1 MRIETGFDISRPPAD
16 AYAVLLDLE
25 RVTPCF
31 PGAELLGHAP
41 DGAREVRVTVRLGPM
56 RLAYEGQVR
65 IDERDDA
72 GLRAVLAG
80 TAREARG
87 GGSADARIAMQVAQ
101 TPGGARVTAAADV
114 DLTGRAAQMG
124 RGIVEDVATRLVGEM
139 AACLEAGLRA
149 EAPAPTAADD
159 GAPPPAAAAPPPA
172 PAAPLE
178 GGRLMLDVARDRLR
192 RPRAVA
198 AAGAA
203 LTLAVG
209 FVVGLVL
216 GIRRGRS

>member
-1 MRIETGFDISRPPAD
+1 MRIETGFDIPRPPAD

-41 DGAREVRVTVRLGPM
+41 GDAREVRVTVRLGPM

-65 IDERDDA
+65 IDQRDDA
-72 GLRAVLAG
+72 ALRAVLAG

-87 GGSADARIAMQVAQ
+87 GGSAEARIAMQVEEAAD
-101 TPGGARVTAAADV
+101 GARVTAAADV
-114 DLTGRAAQMG
+114 ELTGRAAQMG
-124 RGIVEDVATRLVGEM
+124 RGIIEDVAGRLVGEM

-149 EAPAPTAADD
+149 DAPSATAPAEAPA
-159 GAPPPAAAAPPPA
+159 AAP
-172 PAAPLE
+172 PLE

-192 RPRAVA
+192 RPRVLA
-198 AAGAA
+198 AAGAV
-203 LTLAVG
+203 LML
-209 FVVGLVL
+209 VVGLVL
-216 GIRRGRS
+216 VNRRGRS

>member
-1 MRIETGFDISRPPAD
+1 MRIETGFDIPRPPAD

-41 DGAREVRVTVRLGPM
+41 GDAREVRVTVRLGPM

-65 IDERDDA
+65 IDQRDDA
-72 GLRAVLAG
+72 ALRAVLAG

-87 GGSADARIAMQVAQ
+87 GGSAEARIAMQVEEAAD
-101 TPGGARVTAAADV
+101 GARVTAAADV
-114 DLTGRAAQMG
+114 ELTGRAAQMG
-124 RGIVEDVATRLVGEM
+124 RGIIEDVAGRLVGEM

-149 EAPAPTAADD
+149 DAPSATAPAEAPA
-159 GAPPPAAAAPPPA
+159 AAP
-172 PAAPLE
+172 PLE

-192 RPRAVA
+192 RPRVLA
-198 AAGAA
+198 
-203 LTLAVG
+203 AVG
-209 FVVGLVL
+209 AVLMLVVGLVL
-216 GIRRGRS
+216 VNRRGRS

>member
-1 MRIETGFDISRPPAD
+1 MKIETGFDIARSPAD

-31 PGAELLGHAP
+31 PGAELLGHAA
-41 DGAREVRVTVRLGPM
+41 DDAREVRVTVRLGPM
-56 RLAYEGQVR
+56 RLTYEGQVR
-65 IDERDDA
+65 IADRDDEA
-72 GLRAVLAG
+72 LGAVLAG
-80 TAREARG
+80 SAREVRG
-87 GGSADARIAMQVAQ
+87 GGSADARIAMRVEEAS
-101 TPGGARVTAAADV
+101 GGARVSATADV

-124 RGIVEDVATRLVGEM
+124 RGVVEDVATRLVGEM
-139 AACLEAGLRA
+139 AACLEARLGP
-149 EAPAPTAADD
+149 EATAD
-159 GAPPPAAAAPPPA
+159 GAAPPP

-203 LTLAVG
+203 LTLVVG
-209 FVVGLVL
+209 FFAGLVL

>member
-1 MRIETGFDISRPPAD
+1 MRIETGFDIPRPPAD

-31 PGAELLGHAP
+31 PGAELLGHAA

-56 RLAYEGQVR
+56 RLTYEGEVR
-65 IDERDDA
+65 IADRDDEA
-72 GLRAVLAG
+72 LGAVLAG
-80 TAREARG
+80 TAREVRG
-87 GGSADARIAMQVAQ
+87 GGSADARIAMRVEEAS
-101 TPGGARVTAAADV
+101 GGARVSATADV

-149 EAPAPTAADD
+149 DAPSATAPA
-159 GAPPPAAAAPPPA
+159 GAPAAAP
-172 PAAPLE
+172 PLE

-192 RPRAVA
+192 RPRVVA
-198 AAGAA
+198 AAGAV
-203 LTLAVG
+203 LML
-209 FVVGLVL
+209 VVGLVL
-216 GIRRGRS
+216 VNRRGRS

>member
-41 DGAREVRVTVRLGPM
+41 GDAREVRVTVRLGPM

-72 GLRAVLAG
+72 ALRAVLAG

-87 GGSADARIAMQVAQ
+87 GGSADARIAMQVEEAAD
-101 TPGGARVTAAADV
+101 GARVTAAADV
-114 DLTGRAAQMG
+114 ELTGRAAQMG
-124 RGIVEDVATRLVGEM
+124 RGIIEDVATRLVGEM

-149 EAPAPTAADD
+149 DAPSATAPADA
-159 GAPPPAAAAPPPA
+159 PAAAP
-172 PAAPLE
+172 PLE

-192 RPRAVA
+192 RPRVLA
-198 AAGAA
+198 AAGAV
-203 LTLAVG
+203 LTL
-209 FVVGLVL
+209 VVGLVL
-216 GIRRGRS
+216 VIRRGRS

>member
-1 MRIETGFDISRPPAD
+1 MKIETGFDIARSPAD

-31 PGAELLGHAP
+31 PGAELLGHAA

-56 RLAYEGQVR
+56 RLTYEGQVR
-65 IDERDDA
+65 IADRDDEA
-72 GLRAVLAG
+72 LGAVLAG
-80 TAREARG
+80 PAREVRG
-87 GGSADARIAMQVAQ
+87 GGSAAARIAMRVEEAS
-101 TPGGARVTAAADV
+101 GGARVSATADV

-149 EAPAPTAADD
+149 ETAPAAD
-159 GAPPPAAAAPPPA
+159 GAVAGAPPPA

-192 RPRAVA
+192 RPRALA

-203 LTLAVG
+203 LTLVVG
-209 FVVGLVL
+209 LVAGLVL

>member
-1 MRIETGFDISRPPAD
+1 MRIETGFDIPRPPAD

-41 DGAREVRVTVRLGPM
+41 GDAREVRVTVRLGPM

-65 IDERDDA
+65 IDQRDDA
-72 GLRAVLAG
+72 ALRAVLAG

-87 GGSADARIAMQVAQ
+87 GGSADARIAMQVEEAAD
-101 TPGGARVTAAADV
+101 GARVTAAADV
-114 DLTGRAAQMG
+114 ELTGRAAQMG
-124 RGIVEDVATRLVGEM
+124 RGIIEDVATRLVGEM

-149 EAPAPTAADD
+149 DAPSATAA
-159 GAPPPAAAAPPPA
+159 AEAPA

-178 GGRLMLDVARDRLR
+178 GGRLMLGVARDRLR
-192 RPRAVA
+192 RPRVLA
-198 AAGAA
+198 AAGAV
-203 LTLAVG
+203 LTL
-209 FVVGLVL
+209 VVGLVL
-216 GIRRGRS
+216 VIRRGRS

>member
-1 MRIETGFDISRPPAD
+1 MRIETGFDISRPPGD

-72 GLRAVLAG
+72 ALRAVLAG
-80 TAREARG
+80 SAREARG
-87 GGSADARIAMQVAQ
+87 AGSADARIAMRVEEA
-101 TPGGARVTAAADV
+101 PGGARVTAAADV
-114 DLTGRAAQMG
+114 DLTGKAAQMG

-149 EAPAPTAADD
+149 ETAPATD
-159 GAPPPAAAAPPPA
+159 GAAAGAPPPA

-192 RPRAVA
+192 RPRALA

-203 LTLAVG
+203 LTLVVG
-209 FVVGLVL
+209 LVVGLVL